1 MNGASNQATGTHST
15 GPQLTDTQWPRW
27 EIFKQDTACKVHQA
41 VGSVH
46 ATDPQHALLTAR
58 SVFARRP
65 AAVSLWAVREQD
77 ICSITLEELKNGATL
92 LQVSTQVQPYRI
104 FGKKSHKRSM
114 TFVDELGTL
123 QAASPQAALEAA
135 QSQYGTELLVWWI
148 IPVSAFVGSLDDAET
163 LESWFAPAVDK
174 TYKQQSAYGVVGKHV
189 SQRNPKVGAKHD

>member
-1 MNGASNQATGTHST
+1 MSGADVEQ
-15 GPQLTDTQWPRW
+15 DTQWPRW
-27 EIFKQDTACKVHQA
+27 EIFKQDSAAKVHQA

-46 ATDPQHALLTAR
+46 ATDPDHALLTAR

-77 ICSITLEELKNGATL
+77 ISAITREELENGQKLPDHSGEA
-92 LQVSTQVQPYRI
+92 QPYRL

-123 QAASPQAALEAA
+123 EATSPQAALDAA
-135 QSQYGTELLVWWI
+135 KVEYGDELLAWWV
-148 IPVSAFVGSLDDAET
+148 IPASAFVGSPEDAET
-163 LESWFAPAVDK
+163 VESWFAPAVNK

-189 SQRNPKVGAKHD
+189 SERQTPKAQARAKHD